1 MDRLGSA
8 DRDVVGH
15 YSRLLWP
22 RRFGVRLVAAVM
34 RIALVENRVIDDEI
48 GVVRRIRGQ
57 TMTEYT
63 LILVAVALAVFGA
76 YVALGNSVSSLA
88 IGVDSTLTSA

>member
-1 MDRLGSA
+1 
-8 DRDVVGH
+8 
-15 YSRLLWP
+15 
-22 RRFGVRLVAAVM
+22 M

>member
-1 MDRLGSA
+1 MLFGLKISEMKSA
-8 DRDVVGH
+8 TKI
-15 YSRLLWP
+15 
-22 RRFGVRLVAAVM
+22 FI
-34 RIALVENRVIDDEI
+34 RIREFAI
-48 GVVRRIRGQ
+48 RRIRGQ

-76 YVALGNSVSSLA
+76 YVALGNNVSSLA

>member
-1 MDRLGSA
+1 
-8 DRDVVGH
+8 
-15 YSRLLWP
+15 
-22 RRFGVRLVAAVM
+22 M
-34 RIALVENRVIDDEI
+34 RIALVEKRVIDDEI